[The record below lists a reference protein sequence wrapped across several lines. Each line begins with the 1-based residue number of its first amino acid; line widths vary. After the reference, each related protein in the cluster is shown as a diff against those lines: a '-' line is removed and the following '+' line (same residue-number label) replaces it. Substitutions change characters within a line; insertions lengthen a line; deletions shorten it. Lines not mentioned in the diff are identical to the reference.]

1 MPRPRRPAAC
11 SAGNLRRGRGD
22 ADRQGA
28 GRGGRGPGA
37 GSPGP
42 ASPPSSS
49 SGAEPPEPNGDHR
62 AADEVY
68 GFLSSFTA
76 GVQRGLD
83 ESNRDDG
90 DERERRRRT
99 R

>member
-1 MPRPRRPAAC
+1 MVVGTGRP
-11 SAGNLRRGRGD
+11 SL
-22 ADRQGA
+22 A
-28 GRGGRGPGA
+28 GRGGRSPGA
-37 GSPGP
+37 P
-42 ASPPSSS
+42 AAPPSPATS
-49 SGAEPPEPNGDHR
+49 AEPPEPNGDHR

-76 GVQRGLD
+76 GVQKGLD
-83 ESNRDDG
+83 ESKRDDG